1 MNFPDLPLTTNTAK
15 ILTKFSKLC
24 LNHHF
29 SGPADHLSDRCDR
42 ELFAGWLPVT
52 HWLLA
57 SGNWRLAKTIRTTF
71 RKNQ

>member
-1 MNFPDLPLTTNTAK
+1 MNFPDLPLTTDSAK

-24 LNHHF
+24 PNHHF
-29 SGPADHLSDRCDR
+29 SGQADHLSDRCDG
-42 ELFAGWLPVT
+42 ELVAGWLLVT
-52 HWLLA
+52 LWLLA